1 MDLFNLSAIL
11 SLDKSGFDR
20 GVDKADRQ
28 GRGLAKSLGKTIG
41 GIGKSFLAMSA
52 AAVGAF
58 AGISTAF
65 YSQVKA
71 VSAYGDA
78 VDKQSQKLGMSRRN
92 YQMWG
97 EILAYSGTS
106 IDTMTM
112 GMKTLNNAIVSGSKE
127 GREAFSKLGLSEK
140 ELAKMSQEDAFATVV
155 SAFQKMPEGAEK
167 SALAVKL
174 FGRNGQELLPTL
186 NMTAEEMSA
195 LEQRVLDLGSIMG
208 DDAVADSARF
218 NDSLQDVSSAMRGFR
233 NRIFASFLP
242 SLSLVNE
249 GLAEFIA
256 GDDDGLEKIE
266 EGISEFVDKL
276 SSELPKI
283 INRGGRMLSALWGG
297 VTQLL
302 SKLWPKVVKFIGN
315 VIRDL
320 PKTLDSLIKVFAQGA
335 VDLINEIFG
344 TNIKISDFQLPS
356 VQEMVNKVRTWWETS
371 DLADAIKKTC
381 SWVLGVFTAP
391 EENLTPERVR
401 GILETWWNVARKTVQ
416 TACSWVLGLFSAP
429 SDSKEGVQS
438 VVGGWWMRAKEWVT
452 NACSWVLKIFNIDI
466 DGTEVFD
473 TVHKWWEG
481 VKQKAGEAL
490 DLTLSALGLPTKEE
504 IANTGMGTLSGILD
518 TINTAW
524 QGIAGTLFPTEDF
537 GKTIQTIGTLLGG
550 VAIAGAVDGAI
561 KLFNFLKTFTLPTVN
576 MTAGSWIGAIAT
588 IVALIAQNWDTIEP
602 LLEEFGKWASETFK
616 PVIDTFNA
624 LAQAIQD
631 VVTWVKQLLGLEP
644 DAPVATG
651 SGTGNDVEGWLNW
664 TKNEYAADERIG
676 NIAMQSG
683 RDVNDVR
690 QEIAQKLADAQ
701 SWAERQGI
709 LQEYEIPIEFSSA
722 IEAEQQLKDTG
733 EALDDLDGKQATVGV
748 NVVYRTR
755 GGKTLAYTVDED
767 GTLTPYQEAKGLD
780 YIPTNDYLTRLHR
793 GEAVLSA
800 NEARAWRESGGR
812 GQSYGDSSAI
822 VSAIQGLSNDMQN
835 LRLYVGERAFAGAV
849 VDYSGRR
856 MNDYLGESSTRSRRG
871 YGRR

>member
-256 GDDDGLEKIE
+256 GDDDGLEKVE
-266 EGISEFVDKL
+266 EGIEGFVEKL
-276 SSELPKI
+276 SSDLPRIISKGGKI
-283 INRGGRMLSALWGG
+283 LKVLGKSISSL
-297 VTQLL
+297 VT
-302 SKLWPKVVKFIGN
+302 KLWPTLSKSIGN
-315 VIRDL
+315 MLRNL
-320 PKTLDSLIKVFAQGA
+320 PQTVLTVATTAANGIIDI
-335 VDLINEIFG
+335 INATFG
-344 TNIKISDFQLPS
+344 TNIPHVEAIVTWIQEKWES
-356 VQEMVNKVRTWWETS
+356 VKNAFANVKAWIAEKR
-371 DLADAIKKTC
+371 DA
-381 SWVLGVFTAP
+381 
-391 EENLTPERVR
+391 
-401 GILETWWNVARKTVQ
+401 
-416 TACSWVLGLFSAP
+416 
-429 SDSKEGVQS
+429 
-438 VVGGWWMRAKEWVT
+438 
-452 NACSWVLKIFNIDI
+452 
-466 DGTEVFD
+466 
-473 TVHKWWEG
+473 
-481 VKQKAGEAL
+481 
-490 DLTLSALGLPTKEE
+490 
-504 IANTGMGTLSGILD
+504 
-518 TINTAW
+518 
-524 QGIAGTLFPTEDF
+524 
-537 GKTIQTIGTLLGG
+537 
-550 VAIAGAVDGAI
+550 
-561 KLFNFLKTFTLPTVN
+561 
-576 MTAGSWIGAIAT
+576 
-588 IVALIAQNWDTIEP
+588 
-602 LLEEFGKWASETFK
+602 
-616 PVIDTFNA
+616 
-624 LAQAIQD
+624 
-631 VVTWVKQLLGLEP
+631 VVTWVQEKWSDISSAFSAVKEWITGKAREISIAWVSTVDSWITTIGQWLSGEITLQDIALSFTSTVSDWIKKIAEWLRGVGLGVVVDFGATVADWIKKIGEWFAGTGLGQITIDFGAKVSGWIKTIKDWLENGISVVVNFFTGRRP
-644 DAPVATG
+644 SMPRIDSG
-651 SGTGNDVEGWLNW
+651 SG
-664 TKNEYAADERIG
+664 
-676 NIAMQSG
+676 
-683 RDVNDVR
+683 DVNQDAVR
-690 QEIAQKLADAQ
+690 AAVSGMGRSE
-701 SWAERQGI
+701 
-709 LQEYEIPIEFSSA
+709 
-722 IEAEQQLKDTG
+722 G
-733 EALDDLDGKQATVGV
+733 EAYLNLHGLTYNEESNLFERVS
-748 NVVYRTR
+748 
-755 GGKTLAYTVDED
+755 GG
-767 GTLTPYQEAKGLD
+767 QAKGLD
-780 YIPTNDYLTRLHR
+780 YVPTNDYLTRLHR

-812 GQSYGDSSAI
+812 GQSYGDTSAI
-822 VSAIQGLSNDMQN
+822 VSAIQGLSNDMQH